1 MEEFMKCFISREYD
15 VSLDILNA
23 IQEVLNEMKIEY
35 FDMYSGQ
42 VGMNIATSVL
52 NAIKESQIVIAI
64 VTQKASNVLFEIGM
78 AIGAGKAVFLLIDDN
93 ANIPTDLKGMTYI
106 KINENLKENLLLPL
120 NFLVESKRKIQKID
134 LANTYKSAIIN
145 ISKDMYMEKF
155 KDIKNNG
162 SGVEFEKLVVE
173 LFEELKGQYAALKFT
188 NVTREAGY
196 DLAVWIDELEN
207 KIVNPVK
214 FELKYGN
221 ISRKQ
226 LDECIRKLAS
236 ISKNQELIFVL
247 YYSKKSN
254 IIDYH
259 SGVPNIVVVEF
270 ENFVDKVFEYGLAQ
284 AIWYFRNLGAHGRS
298 CENASL

>member
-1 MEEFMKCFISREYD
+1 MKCFISREYD

-155 KDIKNNG
+155 KEIKNNG
-162 SGVEFEKLVVE
+162 SGVEFEKLVAE
-173 LFEELKGQYAALKFT
+173 LFEELKGQYATLKFT
-188 NVTREAGY
+188 NVTRDAGY
-196 DLAVWIDELEN
+196 DIAVWIDELED

-226 LDECIRKLAS
+226 LDECIRKLTS

-247 YYSKKSN
+247 YYSKNSN

-298 CENASL
+298 CENDSL

>member
-23 IQEVLNEMKIEY
+23 IQEVLNVMKIEY

-52 NAIKESQIVIAI
+52 SAIKESQIVIAI
-64 VTQKASNVLFEIGM
+64 VTQKSSNVLIEIGM
-78 AIGAGKAVFLLIDDN
+78 AIGTGKAVILLTDDN

-134 LANTYKSAIIN
+134 LVNTYKSAIIN
-145 ISKDMYMEKF
+145 ISKDMYMEKL

-162 SGVEFEKLVVE
+162 SGVEFKKLVAE
-173 LFEELKGQYAALKFT
+173 LFEELKGQYATLKFT
-188 NVTREAGY
+188 NVTREVGY
-196 DLAVWIDELEN
+196 DIAVWIDELED

-226 LDECIRKLAS
+226 LDECIRKLTH

-247 YYSKKSN
+247 YYSKNSN
-254 IIDYH
+254 IIDYY
-259 SGVPNIVVVEF
+259 SGVSNIVVVEF

-298 CENASL
+298 CENDSL

>member
-1 MEEFMKCFISREYD
+1 MKCFISREYD

-23 IQEVLNEMKIEY
+23 IQEVLNVMKIEY

-52 NAIKESQIVIAI
+52 SAIKESQIVIAI
-64 VTQKASNVLFEIGM
+64 VTQKSSNVLIEIGM
-78 AIGAGKAVFLLIDDN
+78 AIGTGKAVFLLTDDN

-134 LANTYKSAIIN
+134 LVNTYKSAIIN
-145 ISKDMYMEKF
+145 ISKDMYMEKL

-162 SGVEFEKLVVE
+162 SGVEFEKLVAE
-173 LFEELKGQYAALKFT
+173 LFEELKGQYATLKFT
-188 NVTREAGY
+188 NVTREVGY
-196 DLAVWIDELEN
+196 DIAVWIDELED

-226 LDECIRKLAS
+226 LDECIRKLTY

-247 YYSKKSN
+247 YYSKNSN
-254 IIDYH
+254 IIDYY
-259 SGVPNIVVVEF
+259 SGVSNIVVVEF

-298 CENASL
+298 CENDSL

>member
-23 IQEVLNEMKIEY
+23 IQEVLNVMKIEY

-52 NAIKESQIVIAI
+52 SAIKESQIVIAI
-64 VTQKASNVLFEIGM
+64 VTQKSSNVLIEIGM
-78 AIGAGKAVFLLIDDN
+78 AIGTGKAVFLLTDDN

-134 LANTYKSAIIN
+134 LVNTYKSAIIN
-145 ISKDMYMEKF
+145 ISKDMYMEKL

-162 SGVEFEKLVVE
+162 SGVEFEKLVAE
-173 LFEELKGQYAALKFT
+173 LFEELKGQYATLKFT
-188 NVTREAGY
+188 NVTREVGY
-196 DLAVWIDELEN
+196 DIAVWIDELED

-226 LDECIRKLAS
+226 LDECIRKLTY

-247 YYSKKSN
+247 YYSKNSN
-254 IIDYH
+254 IIDYY
-259 SGVPNIVVVEF
+259 SGVSNIVVVEF

-298 CENASL
+298 CENDSL

>member
-1 MEEFMKCFISREYD
+1 MKCFISREYD

-120 NFLVESKRKIQKID
+120 NFLVESKRKIQKQSD
-134 LANTYKSAIIN
+134 WRSYGAY
-145 ISKDMYMEKF
+145 
-155 KDIKNNG
+155 
-162 SGVEFEKLVVE
+162 
-173 LFEELKGQYAALKFT
+173 
-188 NVTREAGY
+188 
-196 DLAVWIDELEN
+196 N
-207 KIVNPVK
+207 KCK
-214 FELKYGN
+214 
-221 ISRKQ
+221 
-226 LDECIRKLAS
+226 
-236 ISKNQELIFVL
+236 
-247 YYSKKSN
+247 
-254 IIDYH
+254 
-259 SGVPNIVVVEF
+259 
-270 ENFVDKVFEYGLAQ
+270 
-284 AIWYFRNLGAHGRS
+284 
-298 CENASL
+298 